1 MTLLSCLLPHAPPLH
16 LDAWTLD
23 DSEGLLTLRVTSTQA
38 LVHCPVCQ
46 FPTRRIHSRYIR
58 TVADLPWAQWRVVLH
73 LHVRKFFCPNARCA
87 RRIFTERLPWLVAP
101 WARRTQRLAA
111 WLAHIALALGGA
123 AGARLSQGLGVGMSR
138 NTCLRLLRRLPVPSL
153 ATPKVL
159 GVDDWAYRKRQTYG
173 TILIDLER
181 SRPVALL
188 HDRDAGTLTQWLK
201 AHPGVEIIARDRSKA
216 YADGARQGAPEAIQV
231 ADRFHLLQN
240 VAEALEQVCSAHGQ
254 ALTAVNEVMRQA
266 PIRQSDGSMAI
277 PVPPPPPAPT
287 AQALATQRRARR
299 LATYEQVW
307 VLRRQGWSG
316 EAIARQLG
324 MGRTTVFR
332 YLHTPTFP
340 ERKGR
345 YDRGKSILNAYKDY
359 LVQRWN
365 AGCRDARQL
374 CAELRQRGYRGSYPT
389 VARYTQRLRQ
399 AQGVAPRQR
408 LMGKP
413 LLAVSEPQQQPLT
426 ARRAAWLVLRR
437 EDTRTEVESQ
447 QLTQLRA
454 QQGELADAIALTE
467 DFAQLVRQRQGA
479 QLDPWLERATQSTL
493 GVFQRFA
500 QGLRDDYAAVK
511 AGMTLSWST
520 GPVEGHINHLK
531 MLKRQMFGR
540 ARLDL
545 LSRRFLLAPRRA
557 QRPEPRPQEP
567 AEAQPAAA

>member
-1 MTLLSCLLPHAPPLH
+1 LLPHASLLH
-16 LDAWTLD
+16 LDTWQADETATQ
-23 DSEGLLTLRVTSTQA
+23 LTLQVTSTQA
-38 LVHCPVCQ
+38 LVHCPVCR
-46 FPTRRIHSRYIR
+46 FPTRRIHSRYVR
-58 TVADLPWAQWRVVLH
+58 TVADLPWAQWRVVLQ
-73 LHVRKFFCPNARCA
+73 LRVRKFFCTNARCA
-87 RRIFTERLPWLVAP
+87 RRIFTERLPRLVAP

-111 WLAHIALALGGA
+111 WLAHIAVALGGA
-123 AGARLSQGLGVGMSR
+123 AGARLSQCLGVSMSR
-138 NTCLRLLRRLPVPSL
+138 NTFLRLVRGLPVPSL

-159 GVDDWAYRKRQTYG
+159 GVDDGAYRKRQTYG

-188 HDRDAGTLTQWLK
+188 HDRDADTLTQWLK
-201 AHPGVEIIARDRSKA
+201 APPGVEIMARDRSKA

-231 ADRFHLLQN
+231 ADRFHLIQN
-240 VAEALEQVCSAHGQ
+240 VAEALEQVCSGHGQ
-254 ALTAVNEVMRQA
+254 VLTAVNEMMRQA
-266 PIRQSDGSMAI
+266 PILQSDGSMAVPI
-277 PVPPPPPAPT
+277 PPPPLAPT
-287 AQALATQRRARR
+287 AQELATQRRARR

-307 VLRRQGWSG
+307 ALRRQGRSG

-413 LLAVSEPQQQPLT
+413 LLAVSEPRQQPLT
-426 ARRAAWLVLRR
+426 PRRAAWLVLRR
-437 EDTRTEVESQ
+437 EDKRTEVESQ
-447 QLTQLRA
+447 QLTHLRA
-454 QQGELADAIALTE
+454 QQSELAEAIALTE
-467 DFAQLVRQRQGA
+467 DFARLVRQRQGA
-479 QLDPWLERATQSTL
+479 QLDT
-493 GVFQRFA
+493 
-500 QGLRDDYAAVK
+500 
-511 AGMTLSWST
+511 
-520 GPVEGHINHLK
+520 
-531 MLKRQMFGR
+531 
-540 ARLDL
+540 
-545 LSRRFLLAPRRA
+545 
-557 QRPEPRPQEP
+557 
-567 AEAQPAAA
+567 